1 MAKAPLVFNENDPL
15 YRITSTVCRMVCT
28 GLLWLVCSL
37 PLVTVGAASCAA
49 LAEFSDPEGRS
60 PHPLVRTFLRNL
72 RRCFRRGTV
81 LWLGL
86 CALLALL
93 ALDVSFYLQFSGAA
107 ARGGQTL
114 LILPL
119 ILSEF
124 LIGWVRFAFFLTAS
138 GDVSPLKTQLLKAG
152 KLALSRPAA
161 WASILLIDLCL
172 AVFFLNA
179 PYFVF
184 LLPLTPG
191 ILAWIHC
198 GLIQGT
204 GGRKRR

>member
-1 MAKAPLVFNENDPL
+1 MAKSPLVFNENDPL
-15 YRITSTVCRMVCT
+15 YRITFTICRTVCT

-37 PLVTVGAASCAA
+37 PLVTAGAASCAA

-72 RRCFRRGTV
+72 RRCLRRGTV

-86 CALLALL
+86 LGLLALL
-93 ALDVSFYLQFSGAA
+93 ALDFLFYRQFSASS
-107 ARGGQTL
+107 RGWQALLTAL
-114 LILPL
+114 LILSDL
-119 ILSEF
+119 
-124 LIGWVRFAFFLTAS
+124 LIGWVRFAFYLTAS
-138 GDVSPLKTQLLKAG
+138 GDVPSLKAQLLKAG
-152 KLALSRPAA
+152 RLALSRPIA
-161 WASILLIDLCL
+161 WASMLLIDLCL
-172 AVFFLNA
+172 VVFFLNA

-198 GLIQGT
+198 GLIQGS
-204 GGRKRR
+204 GGRKGR